1 MIVVQWSDWI
11 HVRREGKQ
19 IWEKNRERE
28 RERENNKHHTI
39 SKLKIFVIH
48 NLEPFCITLN
58 LKWISS
64 L

>member
-28 RERENNKHHTI
+28 REREQQT
-39 SKLKIFVIH
+39 SH
-48 NLEPFCITLN
+48 N
-58 LKWISS
+58 
-64 L
+64 